1 MNTTID
7 PLEKEKFSKM
17 AEEWWDPTGKFKA
30 LHKFNPKRIEFI
42 RDKLV
47 EHFSIES
54 DLENPFSNL
63 DILDIGCGG
72 GLLSEPMSRLG
83 ANVTGIDIVDK
94 NINVAKTHSEEQNLE
109 IDYKITTAEELA
121 LGKKKFDVI
130 LNMEV
135 IEHVADPSG
144 YIKTCEALLKDG
156 GLMICST
163 LNRNPKSFIMA
174 IIGAE
179 YVMRWLPKGTH
190 EWSKF
195 FKPRELENIITK
207 AGLKM
212 VDKKGFVFNPISWQ
226 WSISDK
232 DLSVNYVTS
241 SVKNKNL

>member
-47 EHFSIES
+47 EHFSIEC

-135 IEHVADPSG
+135 IEHVADLNLFIES
-144 YIKTCEALLKDG
+144 CEKLLKKN
-156 GLMICST
+156 GLLFFAT
-163 LNRNPKSFIMA
+163 LNRNILSFGLA
-174 IIGAE
+174 IVGAE
-179 YVMRWLPKGTH
+179 YILGWLPKGTH
-190 EWSKF
+190 NWKKF
-195 FKPRELENIITK
+195 ITPEELKIIFRSSGLNITDIMGMK
-207 AGLKM
+207 Y
-212 VDKKGFVFNPISWQ
+212 NPI
-226 WSISDK
+226 
-232 DLSVNYVTS
+232 
-241 SVKNKNL
+241 

>member
-17 AEEWWDPTGKFKA
+17 AEEWWDPSGKFKA

-135 IEHVADPSG
+135 IEHVADLNLFVES
-144 YIKTCEALLKDG
+144 CEKLLKKN
-156 GLMICST
+156 GLLFFAT
-163 LNRNPKSFIMA
+163 LNRNILSFGLA
-174 IIGAE
+174 IVGAE
-179 YVMRWLPKGTH
+179 YILGWLPKGTH
-190 EWSKF
+190 NWKKF
-195 FKPRELENIITK
+195 ITPEELKIIFRKSQTF
-207 AGLKM
+207 GIRH
-212 VDKKGFVFNPISWQ
+212 V
-226 WSISDK
+226 
-232 DLSVNYVTS
+232 
-241 SVKNKNL
+241 

>member
-135 IEHVADPSG
+135 IEHVADLNLFIES
-144 YIKTCEALLKDG
+144 CEKLLKKN
-156 GLMICST
+156 GLLFFAT
-163 LNRNPKSFIMA
+163 LNRNILSFGLA
-174 IIGAE
+174 IVGAE
-179 YVMRWLPKGTH
+179 YILRWLPIGTH
-190 EWSKF
+190 EWEKFVEPSKLINYG
-195 FKPRELENIITK
+195 KNARKIAEEN
-207 AGLKM
+207 
-212 VDKKGFVFNPISWQ
+212 F
-226 WSISDK
+226 SILRYAK
-232 DLSVNYVTS
+232 QFEKYTLN
-241 SVKNKNL
+241 

>member
-47 EHFSIES
+47 EHFSIEC

-135 IEHVADPSG
+135 IEHVADLNLFIES
-144 YIKTCEALLKDG
+144 CEKLLKKN
-156 GLMICST
+156 GLLFFAT
-163 LNRNPKSFIMA
+163 LNRNILSFGLA
-174 IIGAE
+174 IVGAE
-179 YVMRWLPKGTH
+179 YILGWLPKGTH
-190 EWSKF
+190 NWKKF
-195 FKPRELENIITK
+195 ITPEELKIIFRSSGLNITDIMGMK
-207 AGLKM
+207 Y
-212 VDKKGFVFNPISWQ
+212 NPIY
-226 WSISDK
+226 
-232 DLSVNYVTS
+232 DLS
-241 SVKNKNL
+241 LIHI

>member
-47 EHFSIES
+47 EHFSIEC

-63 DILDIGCGG
+63 DILDVGCGG
-72 GLLSEPMSRLG
+72 GLLSEPMSKLG
-83 ANVTGIDIVDK
+83 GNVTGIDIVDK

-121 LGKKKFDVI
+121 FGKKKFDVI

-135 IEHVADPSG
+135 IEHVADLNLFIESFE
-144 YIKTCEALLKDG
+144 KLLKKNW
-156 GLMICST
+156 LLFFST
-163 LNRNPKSFIMA
+163 LNRNILSFGLA
-174 IIGAE
+174 IVGAE
-179 YVMRWLPKGTH
+179 YILGWLPKGTH
-190 EWSKF
+190 NWKKF
-195 FKPRELENIITK
+195 ITPEELKIIFRSSGLNITDIMAVSYTH
-207 AGLKM
+207 LTL
-212 VDKKGFVFNPISWQ
+212 P
-226 WSISDK
+226 
-232 DLSVNYVTS
+232 TS
-241 SVKNKNL
+241 

>member
-42 RDKLV
+42 RDKLID
-47 EHFSIES
+47 HFSIES

-135 IEHVADPSG
+135 IEHVADLNLFIES
-144 YIKTCEALLKDG
+144 CEKLLKKN
-156 GLMICST
+156 GLLFFAT
-163 LNRNPKSFIMA
+163 LNRNILSFGLA
-174 IIGAE
+174 IVGAE
-179 YVMRWLPKGTH
+179 YILGWLPKG
-190 EWSKF
+190 
-195 FKPRELENIITK
+195 
-207 AGLKM
+207 
-212 VDKKGFVFNPISWQ
+212 
-226 WSISDK
+226 
-232 DLSVNYVTS
+232 LS
-241 SVKNKNL
+241 LIHI

>member
-135 IEHVADPSG
+135 IEHVADLNLFIES
-144 YIKTCEALLKDG
+144 CEKLLKKN
-156 GLMICST
+156 GLLFFAT
-163 LNRNPKSFIMA
+163 LNRNILSFGLA
-174 IIGAE
+174 IVGAE
-179 YVMRWLPKGTH
+179 YILGWLPKGTH
-190 EWSKF
+190 NWKKFITPEW
-195 FKPRELENIITK
+195 P
-207 AGLKM
+207 
-212 VDKKGFVFNPISWQ
+212 P
-226 WSISDK
+226 
-232 DLSVNYVTS
+232 
-241 SVKNKNL
+241 

>member
-135 IEHVADPSG
+135 IEHVADLNLFIES
-144 YIKTCEALLKDG
+144 CEKLLKKN
-156 GLMICST
+156 GLLFFAT
-163 LNRNPKSFIMA
+163 LNRNILSFGLA
-174 IIGAE
+174 IVGAE
-179 YVMRWLPKGTH
+179 YILGWLPKGTH
-190 EWSKF
+190 NWKKF
-195 FKPRELENIITK
+195 ITPEELKIIFRSSGLNITDIMGMK
-207 AGLKM
+207 
-212 VDKKGFVFNPISWQ
+212 
-226 WSISDK
+226 
-232 DLSVNYVTS
+232 LS
-241 SVKNKNL
+241 LIHI

>member
-63 DILDIGCGG
+63 DILDVGCGG
-72 GLLSEPMSRLG
+72 GLLSEPMSKLG
-83 ANVTGIDIVDK
+83 GNVTGIDIVDK

-135 IEHVADPSG
+135 IEHVADLNLFIES
-144 YIKTCEALLKDG
+144 CEKLLKKN
-156 GLMICST
+156 GLLFFAT
-163 LNRNPKSFIMA
+163 LNRNILSFGLA
-174 IIGAE
+174 IVGAE
-179 YVMRWLPKGTH
+179 YILGWLPKGTH
-190 EWSKF
+190 NWKKF
-195 FKPRELENIITK
+195 ITPEELKIIFRSSGLNITDI
-207 AGLKM
+207 M
-212 VDKKGFVFNPISWQ
+212 
-226 WSISDK
+226 
-232 DLSVNYVTS
+232 
-241 SVKNKNL
+241 

>member
-47 EHFSIES
+47 EHFSIEC

-135 IEHVADPSG
+135 IEHVADLNLFIES
-144 YIKTCEALLKDG
+144 CEKLLKKN
-156 GLMICST
+156 GLLFFAT
-163 LNRNPKSFIMA
+163 LNRNILSFGLA
-174 IIGAE
+174 IVGAE
-179 YVMRWLPKGTH
+179 YILGWLPKGTH
-190 EWSKF
+190 NWKKF
-195 FKPRELENIITK
+195 ITPEELKIIFRSSGLNITDIMGMK
-207 AGLKM
+207 Y
-212 VDKKGFVFNPISWQ
+212 NPIYDSWYL
-226 WSISDK
+226 SEDR
-232 DLSVNYVTS
+232 SVNYLGTAIKS
-241 SVKNKNL
+241 

>member
-47 EHFSIES
+47 EHFSIEC

-135 IEHVADPSG
+135 IEHVADLNLFIAVS
-144 YIKTCEALLKDG
+144 YTHL
-156 GLMICST
+156 T
-163 LNRNPKSFIMA
+163 LP
-174 IIGAE
+174 
-179 YVMRWLPKGTH
+179 
-190 EWSKF
+190 
-195 FKPRELENIITK
+195 TK
-207 AGLKM
+207 A
-212 VDKKGFVFNPISWQ
+212 
-226 WSISDK
+226 
-232 DLSVNYVTS
+232 
-241 SVKNKNL
+241 

>member
-135 IEHVADPSG
+135 IEHVADLNLFIES
-144 YIKTCEALLKDG
+144 CEKLLKKN
-156 GLMICST
+156 GLLFFAT
-163 LNRNPKSFIMA
+163 LNRNILSFGLA
-174 IIGAE
+174 IVGAE
-179 YVMRWLPKGTH
+179 YILGWLPKGTH
-190 EWSKF
+190 NWKKF
-195 FKPRELENIITK
+195 ITPEELKIIFRSSGLNITDIMGMK
-207 AGLKM
+207 Y
-212 VDKKGFVFNPISWQ
+212 NPIYDSWYL
-226 WSISDK
+226 SEDT
-232 DLSVNYVTS
+232 SVNYRGTAIKS
-241 SVKNKNL
+241 

>member
-135 IEHVADPSG
+135 IEHVADLNLFIES
-144 YIKTCEALLKDG
+144 CEKLLKKN
-156 GLMICST
+156 GLLFFAT
-163 LNRNPKSFIMA
+163 LNRNILSFGLA
-174 IIGAE
+174 IVGAE
-179 YVMRWLPKGTH
+179 YILGWLPKGTH
-190 EWSKF
+190 NWKKF
-195 FKPRELENIITK
+195 ITPEELKIIFRSSGLNITDIMGMK
-207 AGLKM
+207 Y
-212 VDKKGFVFNPISWQ
+212 NPIYYSWYL
-226 WSISDK
+226 SEDT
-232 DLSVNYVTS
+232 SVNYLGTAIKS
-241 SVKNKNL
+241 

>member
-135 IEHVADPSG
+135 IEPVS
-144 YIKTCEALLKDG
+144 Y
-156 GLMICST
+156 
-163 LNRNPKSFIMA
+163 
-174 IIGAE
+174 
-179 YVMRWLPKGTH
+179 TH
-190 EWSKF
+190 LRAHE
-195 FKPRELENIITK
+195 T
-207 AGLKM
+207 
-212 VDKKGFVFNPISWQ
+212 
-226 WSISDK
+226 
-232 DLSVNYVTS
+232 
-241 SVKNKNL
+241 

>member
-63 DILDIGCGG
+63 NILDIGCGG

-83 ANVTGIDIVDK
+83 GNVTGIDIVDK

-135 IEHVADPSG
+135 IEHVADLNLFIES
-144 YIKTCEALLKDG
+144 CEKLLKKN
-156 GLMICST
+156 GLLFFAT
-163 LNRNPKSFIMA
+163 LNRNILSFGLA
-174 IIGAE
+174 IVGAE
-179 YVMRWLPKGTH
+179 YILGWLPKGTH
-190 EWSKF
+190 NWKKF
-195 FKPRELENIITK
+195 ITPEELKIIFRSSGLNITDIMGMK
-207 AGLKM
+207 Y
-212 VDKKGFVFNPISWQ
+212 NPIYDSWYL
-226 WSISDK
+226 SK
-232 DLSVNYVTS
+232 DTSVNYLGTAIKS
-241 SVKNKNL
+241 

>member
-54 DLENPFSNL
+54 DLENPFANL

-135 IEHVADPSG
+135 IEHVADLNLFIES
-144 YIKTCEALLKDG
+144 CEKLLKKN
-156 GLMICST
+156 GLLFFAT
-163 LNRNPKSFIMA
+163 LNRNILSFGLA
-174 IIGAE
+174 IVGAE
-179 YVMRWLPKGTH
+179 YILGWLPKGTH
-190 EWSKF
+190 NWKKF
-195 FKPRELENIITK
+195 ITPEELKIIFRST
-207 AGLKM
+207 
-212 VDKKGFVFNPISWQ
+212 V
-226 WSISDK
+226 
-232 DLSVNYVTS
+232 
-241 SVKNKNL
+241 

>member
-54 DLENPFSNL
+54 DLENPFLNL

-135 IEHVADPSG
+135 IEHVADLNLFIES
-144 YIKTCEALLKDG
+144 CEKLLKKN
-156 GLMICST
+156 GLLFFAT
-163 LNRNPKSFIMA
+163 LNRNILSFGLA
-174 IIGAE
+174 IVGAE
-179 YVMRWLPKGTH
+179 YILGWLPKGTH
-190 EWSKF
+190 NWKKF
-195 FKPRELENIITK
+195 ITPEELKIIFRSSGLNITDIMGMK
-207 AGLKM
+207 Y
-212 VDKKGFVFNPISWQ
+212 NPIYDSWYVCA
-226 WSISDK
+226 DT
-232 DLSVNYVTS
+232 SVNYRGTAIKS
-241 SVKNKNL
+241 

>member
-135 IEHVADPSG
+135 IEHVSDLNLFIES
-144 YIKTCEALLKDG
+144 CEKLLKKN
-156 GLMICST
+156 GLLFFAS
-163 LNRNPKSFIMA
+163 LNRNILSFGLA
-174 IIGAE
+174 IVGAE
-179 YVMRWLPKGTH
+179 YILGWLPKGTH
-190 EWSKF
+190 NWKKF
-195 FKPRELENIITK
+195 ITPEELKIIFRSSGLNITDIMGMK
-207 AGLKM
+207 Y
-212 VDKKGFVFNPISWQ
+212 NPIYDSWYL
-226 WSISDK
+226 SEDT
-232 DLSVNYVTS
+232 SVNYLVTAIKS
-241 SVKNKNL
+241 